1 MNSSTNLCLKKDF
14 PFVLGLSMTFTH
26 IWQKSAGLNNKRKDK
41 QKHSMYDCSIKGQN
55 LNNTVKCYVMISL
68 T

>member
-1 MNSSTNLCLKKDF
+1 MNSSTNLCLKKEF

-26 IWQKSAGLNNKRKDK
+26 IWQKSAGLIIKEKINKNIQCTIVASK
-41 QKHSMYDCSIKGQN
+41 
-55 LNNTVKCYVMISL
+55 VK